1 MPEAISFDMGGEKPE
16 VFQAV
21 DTNPAKWSPE
31 DHTDRKAAEGFL
43 GDLRNVYDP
52 KELDNLNNMLST
64 VIDDEGHGL
73 GDSRLFIRAAAK
85 AARKFDEVLRK
96 REGGE
101 REDGQPQIRYHMPL
115 DPGQRRG
122 LVAEAKRILDLELMN
137 ARNEYIRRS
146 GRSLPGWWR

>member
-1 MPEAISFDMGGEKPE
+1 MTEPLNFDMGGEKPE
-16 VFQAV
+16 VFQAA
-21 DTNPAKWSPE
+21 DTNPQKWSPE
-31 DHTDRKAAEGFL
+31 DHTDNQTAKSFL
-43 GDLRNVYDP
+43 GDLRATYNAD
-52 KELDNLNNMLST
+52 ELANLNNMLST

-85 AARKFDEVLRK
+85 AARKFDEVVRK

-101 REDGQPQIRYHMPL
+101 REDGQKQIKYHMPL

-122 LVAEAKRILDLELMN
+122 LVAEAKRLLDLELMA

>member
-1 MPEAISFDMGGEKPE
+1 MPEHISFDMGTETPE
-16 VFQAV
+16 NFQVA
-21 DTNPAKWSPE
+21 DTNPAKWTPE
-31 DHTDRKAAEGFL
+31 DHTDNKTARSFL
-43 GDLRNVYDP
+43 GDLKNVYDP
-52 KELDNLNNMLST
+52 KELENLNNMLST
-64 VIDDEGHGL
+64 VVDDEGHGL

-96 REGGE
+96 KEGGE
-101 REDGQPQIRYHMPL
+101 REDGQKQIKYHMPL

-122 LVAEAKRILDLELMN
+122 LVAEAKRLLDLELMN